1 VEVGRRRRGR
11 AWRVVRVIEGIEM
24 GGLEEKVVEKRD
36 GFEEERWVKEGSES
50 SFAVTMLDDEGGS
63 YRGGQQG

>member
-1 VEVGRRRRGR
+1 
-11 AWRVVRVIEGIEM
+11 M